1 MNVYIEMQQR
11 KSKLVT
17 KARISLQLMEE
28 GCMST
33 MLMAGLVELVDFQ
46 SHARIYKSSQ
56 LAIQRAI
63 PSRRRNPNRLP
74 QDLNKLLFTLTA
86 MKLLVFLLGLSL
98 ALQVKSCEDEIG
110 KNTMHA

>member
-1 MNVYIEMQQR
+1 
-11 KSKLVT
+11 
-17 KARISLQLMEE
+17 
-28 GCMST
+28 MST
-33 MLMAGLVELVDFQ
+33 VLMAGLVELVDFQ

-74 QDLNKLLFTLTA
+74 QNLNKLLFTLTA
-86 MKLLVFLLGLSL
+86 MKLLVLLLGLSL

-110 KNTMHA
+110 KNILCMHKLYALYILSIN